1 MNLWTQILLTL
12 MAGVPALL
20 IAYLAYRS
28 SKSQAVAASAAAIKA
43 SEPGAQAQI
52 NAGFQLIMTQQ
63 QLEIVELRK
72 MVIKLT
78 GYTRKT
84 SSWHV
89 EHVQDF
95 DSPAKE
101 IIIRTAP
108 TEFPNLKLV
117 PFPAWEDERD

>member
-43 SEPGAQAQI
+43 AEPGAQAQI
-52 NAGFQLIMTQQ
+52 NAGFQLIMNQQ
-63 QLEIVELRK
+63 QTEIVELRRA
-72 MVIKLT
+72 ILKLT

-84 SSWHV
+84 STWHV
-89 EHVQDF
+89 DHVKDF
-95 DSPAKE
+95 DNPAKE
-101 IIIRTAP
+101 IIIRVAP
-108 TEFPNLKLV
+108 HELPDLKLT
-117 PFPAWEDERD
+117 PFPAWEDEP